1 MKTTITQ
8 TQLKEVLKYNEKTGV
23 FNWKKRSGKKKAE
36 KYYGFHKNHGKKI
49 RQMKKRLNKW

>member
-23 FNWKKRSGKKKAE
+23 FNWKK
-36 KYYGFHKNHGKKI
+36 I
-49 RQMKKRLNKW
+49 RQIKKRLDK